1 MVAWH
6 GVPGM
11 RKKKE
16 PVPEGRCDYV
26 FVRSST
32 KIVSACTKF
41 RGGVESGSYTI
52 ILSLRDGSLLFTPFQ
67 ALRARSPSRTTAH
80 PKPSVYNT
88 TCSDRDVGLAES
100 GYSHESLR
108 DISRRPTKQISAFG
122 VRLREGEVASEP
134 RDWARLQLQRS
145 KIEDEDD

>member
-6 GVPGM
+6 EVPGM
-11 RKKKE
+11 RKKNE
-16 PVPEGRCDYV
+16 LVPEGRCDYL
-26 FVRSST
+26 FARWST
-32 KIVSACTKF
+32 KIVLACAKF
-41 RGGVESGSYTI
+41 RDGVDSCSYTI

-80 PKPSVYNT
+80 PKPSVCNT

-108 DISRRPTKQISAFG
+108 DNKSPG
-122 VRLREGEVASEP
+122 NNN
-134 RDWARLQLQRS
+134 
-145 KIEDEDD
+145 